1 MLQSRTLEPEPIEK
15 LDLYILVVLYA
26 IYNYYYEA
34 AVPIPFFSGLLYHFS
49 AVVQLCLVWI
59 ST

>member
-34 AVPIPFFSGLLYHFS
+34 AVPIPFFLAYYIISRLLFNY
-49 AVVQLCLVWI
+49 V
-59 ST
+59 